1 LKYNYP
7 SISHFLGIEFT
18 WIQHANNNLSISLT
32 QQFFTEFFLDY
43 LGVCHDGI
51 STFTIPYRSHQDISV
66 TERDHLRLKYQSIVG
81 SLNWLAH
88 TTRPNILIVFFSST
102 SNVAHYLSTTKNLG
116 IYFTRT
122 KLSTMES
129 FLHFPIPPN
138 LLSMSDANWGVQDA
152 SQTKCSQDLPLFA
165 SRSMST
171 FYIDLLGPL
180 HWLSKQQKVTAGSS
194 TEAKIYATN

>member
-51 STFTIPYRSHQDISV
+51 STFTIPYRSGQPIDSIPHQDISV

-88 TTRPNILIVFFSST
+88 TTRPNILIVFF
-102 SNVAHYLSTTKNLG
+102 
-116 IYFTRT
+116 
-122 KLSTMES
+122 
-129 FLHFPIPPN
+129 
-138 LLSMSDANWGVQDA
+138 
-152 SQTKCSQDLPLFA
+152 
-165 SRSMST
+165 
-171 FYIDLLGPL
+171 
-180 HWLSKQQKVTAGSS
+180 
-194 TEAKIYATN
+194 